1 MMEGMDTAAMK
12 KKVTYWER
20 VRYDSSAQS
29 SMYVVV
35 DQGRLVM
42 ATTSLD
48 LARQTFAKV
57 RQGLDIDGLVGEHPS
72 STEPSGSAYKA
83 SGDEGSADQAPAT
96 EQSAN

>member
-1 MMEGMDTAAMK
+1 MDTAAMK

-57 RQGLDIDGLVGEHPS
+57 R
-72 STEPSGSAYKA
+72 
-83 SGDEGSADQAPAT
+83 ADQGPAT